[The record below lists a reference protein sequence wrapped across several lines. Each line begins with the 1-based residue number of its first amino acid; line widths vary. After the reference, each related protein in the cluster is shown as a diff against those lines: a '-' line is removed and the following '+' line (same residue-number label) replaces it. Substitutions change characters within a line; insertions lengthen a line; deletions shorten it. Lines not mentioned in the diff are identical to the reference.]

1 MRLVVGMAGGKMRSI
16 LMLKVR
22 HRNWTTES
30 LAEA

>member
-16 LMLKVR
+16 SMLKVR

-30 LAEA
+30 LTEA